1 MPKRFIRVY
10 MEYKEIKKM
19 QLDPE
24 NSLSEIRKILAD
36 YVTFPF
42 IFVDIDDEKEIP
54 KENEFKTKL
63 LDILDGKN
71 LYLKKE
77 IIKNNEESNK
87 LISKIKE
94 LEIKL
99 NDEIYKNRILNG
111 QNEQFK
117 NELYNIKNKNKNLE
131 DELQKKINDLSE
143 MNKHLDYQL
152 NNEKKN
158 FFDLEEKYSNKDI

>member
-1 MPKRFIRVY
+1 

-111 QNEQFK
+111 QIEQFK